1 MLNQLHMIIK
11 KEIEKVFKERTKN
24 WFKNVT
30 KRNLGEMKSKKGDLT
45 SKEIFDDI
53 GDTNVNREKRRKW
66 LSILAKDVK
75 ATKQSTLI

>member
-1 MLNQLHMIIK
+1 
-11 KEIEKVFKERTKN
+11 
-24 WFKNVT
+24 
-30 KRNLGEMKSKKGDLT
+30 MKSKKGDLT